1 MSWLRKTNKPEKRLG
16 AIIAIE
22 SVSSE
27 ITQTLLSSIERE
39 LATAGFAVSVLE
51 LPTKQAERNIPA
63 VFEFPDLLDN
73 NEVIGFVAGLDK
85 CVELKTLTARVQE
98 GEIVLLTGSRLAVA
112 AWLATE
118 VDEYNNRVIL
128 YRWLERIDQALLK
141 VPKIDLSIYVDVL
154 PEHVSDIEHV
164 SAPAGWLHRKMPRIA
179 GLRDSFLEAA
189 QLTAAV
195 KLVLAHKNGK
205 LMPDG
210 EIHNRVWNLVR
221 RIALK
226 TNLPPA

>member
-1 MSWLRKTNKPEKRLG
+1 MSWLRKTNKLEKKLG

-22 SVSSE
+22 SVSTE
-27 ITQTLLSSIERE
+27 VTQTLLASIERE
-39 LATAGFAVSVLE
+39 LTTAGFAASVVE
-51 LPTKQAERNIPA
+51 LPTKQAEQNIPA

-73 NEVIGFVAGLDK
+73 HEVIGFVAGLDK
-85 CVELKTLTARVQE
+85 CIELKSLSARVQQ
-98 GEIVLLTGSRLAVA
+98 GEIILLTGSRLAVA

-118 VDEYNNRVIL
+118 MLEYNSRVIL
-128 YRWLERIDQALLK
+128 YRWLERVDQVLLK

-154 PEHVSDIEHV
+154 PEHVNDIEHV
-164 SAPAGWLHRKMPRIA
+164 SAPAGWLNRAVPSTVS
-179 GLRDSFLEAA
+179 LRDSFLEAA

-195 KLVLAHKNGK
+195 KMVLAHKNGK